1 MHALLVRER
10 RIDSKYVHSSIKGSV
25 SCPSNFNDSS
35 TKNDLYSA

>member
-25 SCPSNFNDSS
+25 SLSVKFQ
-35 TKNDLYSA
+35 